1 MADEEAPGEGPTSPL
16 AALAEGALAAG
27 AQRAA
32 HAALLRAF
40 MAEHHMGVGDVL
52 RAVALIC
59 DDAAGELR
67 RHRAQGA

>member
-1 MADEEAPGEGPTSPL
+1 MRRSWLLDLCHPPAVLSPL
-16 AALAEGALAAG
+16 SAAPP

-52 RAVALIC
+52 RAAALIC